1 MSSRWKEQVIK
12 KNRVIQAVIRD
23 ITERKRN
30 QEKNQESLAKKE
42 VLLKEIYHRVKNNLQ
57 VISSLL
63 RLQSRYT
70 QKKCYRNI
78 KRESK
83 SSYIDDSSSWTS
95 LSIKRFI

>member
-70 QKKCYRNI
+70 QKKM
-78 KRESK
+78 
-83 SSYIDDSSSWTS
+83 
-95 LSIKRFI
+95 L

>member
-78 KRESK
+78 R
-83 SSYIDDSSSWTS
+83 
-95 LSIKRFI
+95 